1 MEAQIKLGRIFGIK
15 IGLHYSWLIIALL
28 IAFSLAGHFGAAH
41 PNWDRGVIWGM
52 AIITAVLFFAAIL
65 AHELSHALVAIKRG
79 LPVRSITLFAL
90 GGVAELE
97 KEAEDAKTEFLV
109 SIVGP
114 LASAAIGFVCLMLAW
129 VLGWTMM
136 TEPTTPLMAMLV
148 WLGYINFGL
157 AIFNLLPGF
166 PMDGGRVFRAIVWWR
181 TGSAQRATR
190 VASLTGQ
197 FVAFAFIIF
206 GIFSFFGGAGFSG
219 LWMAFIGWFLLNAA
233 KAAYAQQELTERLRG
248 VRVGDLM
255 TRDCSVVDGNAN
267 LQTFVHDYLLHT
279 GRRCFLV
286 AEQGEVTGLI
296 TSNEVKGI
304 EQARW
309 PYTTVFAVMR
319 PLEQLRTVT
328 PETPVS
334 EALEIIGRDDVNQLP
349 ALVNGRLEGM
359 ISRDQILRYLL
370 TRAELKM

>member
-255 TRDCSVVDGNAN
+255 TRDCPVVDGNAN

>member
-90 GGVAELE
+90 GGVAQLE

-190 VASLTGQ
+190 VAALTGQ
-197 FVAFAFIIF
+197 FVAFALIIF

-255 TRDCSVVDGNAN
+255 TRDCPVVDGNAN

-370 TRAELKM
+370 TRAELNM

>member
-28 IAFSLAGHFGAAH
+28 IAFSLAGHFGTAH
-41 PNWDRGVIWGM
+41 PNWGQGVIWGM
-52 AIITAVLFFAAIL
+52 AIITAVLFFAAIV
-65 AHELSHALVAIKRG
+65 AHELSHALVARRRG
-79 LPVRSITLFAL
+79 LPVHSITLFAL
-90 GGVAELE
+90 GGVAQFE

-114 LASAAIGFVCLMLAW
+114 ITSALIGFVCLMLAW
-129 VLGWTMM
+129 LLGWTIM

-148 WLGYINFGL
+148 WLGYINVGL
-157 AIFNLLPGF
+157 AIFNMLPGF
-166 PMDGGRVFRAIVWWR
+166 PMDGGRVLRAFIWWY
-181 TGSAQRATR
+181 TGSAERAVR

-197 FVAFAFIIF
+197 VVAFGFIVL
-206 GIFSFFGGAGFSG
+206 GIYRFFAGAGFSG

-233 KAAYAQQELTERLRG
+233 KATYAQQELTERLRG

-255 TRDCSVVDGNAN
+255 TLDCTMVDGNDN
-267 LQTFVHDYLLHT
+267 LQTFVNDSLLHT

-286 AEQGEVTGLI
+286 AEQGVVTGLI
-296 TSNEVKGI
+296 TPNEVKGI
-304 EQARW
+304 AQARW
-309 PYTTVFAVMR
+309 PFTTVYEVMR
-319 PLEQLRTVT
+319 PLDQLRTVT

-334 EALEIIGRDDVNQLP
+334 EALEIIGREDINQLP
-349 ALVNGRLEGM
+349 ALVNGRLAGM